1 MAPAKVVPSPSG
13 VLSIVLAGGK
23 GSRLHDLT
31 NDEAKPAIPIGA
43 DFRLIDFTLAN
54 VVNSGLHK
62 AMVLTQHAPAT
73 LHDHLEQ
80 VWHSGHSDCAF
91 KVLDGAERGPFAGT
105 AHAVFS
111 VMDEIDSEAP
121 DHVVVLAGD
130 HLYQMDYR
138 PLIACH
144 LDRGASVTVGVVH
157 VPVAQASEFGILAAD
172 PSGRITAFVEK
183 PRIAP
188 RTLDRPGHAL
198 ASMGIYVFE
207 WKALRALLVE
217 MAETVAD
224 LDFGSHIVPR
234 LVAAD
239 EAYAYALPGRAGS
252 EPLWQDLG
260 TLDAYHAV
268 QMQLAAGSLA
278 LDPEWPAPASSGHR
292 NGAPPTVGAGTI
304 LRNVVVLPG
313 ARIGQWVTISDAIVT
328 ADAILPDGFDLGAL
342 LAQYEGWCTISSGGI
357 RVVSARALA
366 DLALLQGRSTPAG
379 ERSPVRTALETP
391 SPAIS
396 PVPVN

>member
-1 MAPAKVVPSPSG
+1 MASAKVVPSPSG

-31 NDEAKPAIPIGA
+31 NDEAKPAIPIGP
-43 DFRLIDFTLAN
+43 DLRLIDFTLAN
-54 VVNSGLHK
+54 VVNSGLRK

-73 LHDHLEQ
+73 LHDHLARA
-80 VWHSGHSDCAF
+80 WHSDRSPCAF
-91 KVLDGAERGPFAGT
+91 TVLDGAEHGPFAGT
-105 AHAVFS
+105 AHAVAS
-111 VMDEIDSEAP
+111 VMDEIDREAP

-138 PLIACH
+138 PLIERHVERA
-144 LDRGASVTVGVVH
+144 ASVTVGVVH

-172 PSGRITAFVEK
+172 ADGRITAFVEK

-188 RTLDRPGHAL
+188 QAQDRPGHAL

-207 WKALRALLVE
+207 WKALRTLLVE
-217 MAETVAD
+217 MAESVGD
-224 LDFGSHIVPR
+224 LDFGKHIVPR

-239 EAYAYALPGRAGS
+239 EAYAYALPGRTGA

-268 QMQLAAGSLA
+268 QMQLTAGSLA
-278 LDPEWPAPASSGHR
+278 LDPEWPALASDGRRDGPVS
-292 NGAPPTVGAGTI
+292 AVGAGTF

-313 ARIGQWVTISDAIVT
+313 ARIGQWVTMSDAIVT
-328 ADAILPDGFDLGAL
+328 GDAIVPDGFDLDASLAEFGA
-342 LAQYEGWCTISSGGI
+342 WCTVSAGGI
-357 RVVSARALA
+357 RLVSAPALA
-366 DLALLQGRSTPAG
+366 DLAMLQSRS
-379 ERSPVRTALETP
+379 VRTPERPTIRTAAENAA
-391 SPAIS
+391 SAMPAI
-396 PVPVN
+396 

>member
-1 MAPAKVVPSPSG
+1 MASAKVVPSPSE

-31 NDEAKPAIPIGA
+31 NEEAKPAIPIGP

-54 VVNSGLHK
+54 VVNSGLRK

-80 VWHSGHSDCAF
+80 AWHSDRSPCVF
-91 KVLDGAERGPFAGT
+91 KVLDGADHGPFAGT
-105 AHAVFS
+105 GHAVAS
-111 VMDEIDSEAP
+111 VVEAIDSEAP

-138 PLIACH
+138 PLIARH
-144 LDRGASVTVGVVH
+144 RDRAASVTVGVVH

-172 PSGRITAFVEK
+172 ATGRITAFIEK

-188 RTLDRPGHAL
+188 PAQDRPGHAL
-198 ASMGIYVFE
+198 ASMGIYVFD
-207 WKALRALLVE
+207 WKALRTLLVE
-217 MAETVAD
+217 MAKTIAD
-224 LDFGSHIVPR
+224 LDFGKHIVPR
-234 LVAAD
+234 LVKAG
-239 EAYAYALPGRAGS
+239 EAYAYALPGRAGA

-268 QMQLAAGSLA
+268 QMQIAAGSLA
-278 LDPEWPAPASSGHR
+278 FDPEWPAPVSRGGRNDAS
-292 NGAPPTVGAGTI
+292 AAVGTGTL

-328 ADAILPDGFDLGAL
+328 ADAIVPDGFDLDAS
-342 LAQYEGWCTISSGGI
+342 LAQYAGWCTASSGGI
-357 RVVSARALA
+357 RLVSARALA
-366 DLALLQGRSTPAG
+366 HLAVLQRRSA
-379 ERSPVRTALETP
+379 PVRELPPTRTALQA
-391 SPAIS
+391 PAPQNS
-396 PVPVN
+396 PVPAI